1 LRQVGVS
8 FFEVYRGL
16 VLDLLGGCSRC
27 EVREDGDG
35 TIHVVGLR
43 EVRSR
48 LSALDDTSAG
58 AISLDCP

>member
-1 LRQVGVS
+1 MGVS

-48 LSALDDTSAG
+48 LSALECDSVRFSA
-58 AISLDCP
+58 LDCN

>member
-1 LRQVGVS
+1 MRQVGVS

-48 LSALDDTSAG
+48 LSALDFN
-58 AISLDCP
+58 

>member
-1 LRQVGVS
+1 MGVS

-48 LSALDDTSAG
+48 LSALDGTSAG

>member
-1 LRQVGVS
+1 MGVS

-48 LSALDDTSAG
+48 LSALDFNGLQLIALDDT
-58 AISLDCP
+58 